1 MITARPSTPL
11 GGVPPEPDSPAGIPL
26 ENNLVE
32 AGVLTASQWAWALY
46 ESAETPLTVSEIC
59 LAHGWV
65 DPVEL
70 YPHLST
76 QLLGLGDIL
85 ILTRQITPA
94 QWQAAIEQIQFALST
109 ASNTE
114 IPAWA
119 EYLLKQGQL
128 SLAQIHS
135 AITRQAQLRLHP
147 QPNALTAMS
156 RLANQ
161 PSPPDSTDGSSL
173 AGSLYTSL
181 EDLQP
186 LYWSVQNAH
195 LHHQENSLQLQTL
208 AHRNQDLIQQ
218 VDELAT
224 RLQQELSVNQQLQE
238 QIEIQESL
246 KQEQVSELQ
255 HHIEEALAQF
265 HHQQDA
271 NQTLLRAHNL
281 DQQRIYEL
289 EKHLRRKEEQAEKQQ
304 QAIRLLK
311 DQVDKQTAQNA
322 QLQADITTS
331 RSEEKRMRAERTALQ
346 EQISLLETDVE
357 QLKGWIQRLQ
367 EQPPVASPSDQ
378 PQMKVLRDDYEA
390 LLLQFNTLQAT
401 RTEQEERIRQIQMS
415 QDLLEME
422 VEQRRDY
429 IQRLEADLATAQQE
443 RERLEHNTQQ
453 RIQFYESQIEE
464 IQRQLRQEIHKREDL
479 MAQLQRL
486 QRLTQSDSSDQTQP
500 MPVLTPEMVAN
511 TLSGLP
517 SSGKTL
523 LEQGMRDPAE
533 IELELESV
541 IAGFE
546 QATPWIRRILS
557 QLYAIDLLSSGTIQ
571 TTLNTWHREGGTF
584 TDVLARSAGLK
595 PETVKF
601 FGDGGFGARLMGART
616 VEDFL
621 VASGLVTRFQI
632 DQVRRDANSQSS
644 GGQSSGSSSTSIC
657 NLLSQQGI
665 LTPLAARYFAQT
677 FGTAGSESRPK
688 DGSKGWEV

>member
-1 MITARPSTPL
+1 MTARPSSPL
-11 GGVPPEPDSPAGIPL
+11 GGVPPQPDSPAGIPL

-59 LAHGWV
+59 LAHGWA
-65 DPVEL
+65 DPMEL

-94 QWQAAIEQIQFALST
+94 QWQAAIEQVQFALGST
-109 ASNTE
+109 SNTG

-119 EYLLKQGQL
+119 EHLLKQGQL
-128 SLAQIHS
+128 SLAQIHT
-135 AITRQAQLRLHP
+135 AITKQAQLRLHP
-147 QPNALTAMS
+147 QPNAWTALS
-156 RLANQ
+156 RLAHQ
-161 PSPPDSTDGSSL
+161 PSPADPAD
-173 AGSLYTSL
+173 GSLYTSL
-181 EDLQP
+181 EDLQA
-186 LYWSVQNAH
+186 LYWSVQNAQ
-195 LHHQENSLQLQTL
+195 LHRQENSLQLQTL
-208 AHRNQDLIQQ
+208 AHRNQDLAQQ

-224 RLQQELSVNQQLQE
+224 RLQQELAVNQQLQE

-246 KQEQVSELQ
+246 KQEQVAELQ
-255 HHIEEALAQF
+255 HHIQEALAQF

-289 EKHLRRKEEQAEKQQ
+289 EKQLRRKEEQAEKQQ

-311 DQVDKQTAQNA
+311 EQVDKQTAQNG
-322 QLQADITTS
+322 QLQVEITTS
-331 RSEEKRMRAERTALQ
+331 RSEEKRMRAERTVLQ
-346 EQISLLETDVE
+346 EQISLLESDVE

-367 EQPPVASPSDQ
+367 EQPPVASPTPDQ
-378 PQMKVLRDDYEA
+378 PQIQALREDYEA
-390 LLLQFNTLQAT
+390 LLLQFNTLQTT
-401 RTEQEERIRQIQMS
+401 RTEQEERIRQIQMN

-429 IQRLEADLATAQQE
+429 IQRLEADLALAQQE

-453 RIQFYESQIEE
+453 RIQFYESQLEE
-464 IQRQLRQEIHKREDL
+464 IQQQLQQEINKREDL
-479 MAQLQRL
+479 MVQLLRL
-486 QRLTQSDSSDQTQP
+486 QRLTQSDPSDQTQP
-500 MPVLTPEMVAN
+500 MPILTPEMVAK
-511 TLSGLP
+511 TLSRLP

-632 DQVRRDANSQSS
+632 DQVRRDAN
-644 GGQSSGSSSTSIC
+644 GHPSGSSSASIC
-657 NLLSQQGI
+657 NLLSQQEI

-677 FGTAGSESRPK
+677 FGTAGSGSRPK
-688 DGSKGWEV
+688 DWEV

>member
-1 MITARPSTPL
+1 MTARPSSPL

-59 LAHGWV
+59 LAHGWA
-65 DPVEL
+65 DPMEL

-94 QWQAAIEQIQFALST
+94 QWQAAIEQIQFALG
-109 ASNTE
+109 NTPNTG

-119 EYLLKQGQL
+119 EHLLKQGQL

-161 PSPPDSTDGSSL
+161 PSPPDPTDGSL

-186 LYWSVQNAH
+186 LYWSVQNAQ

-208 AHRNQDLIQQ
+208 AHRNQDLAQQ

-224 RLQQELSVNQQLQE
+224 RLQQEISVNQQLQE
-238 QIEIQESL
+238 QIEIQESI
-246 KQEQVSELQ
+246 KQEQVTELQ
-255 HHIEEALAQF
+255 HHIQEALAQF

-281 DQQRIYEL
+281 DQQRIHEL
-289 EKHLRRKEEQAEKQQ
+289 EKQLRRKEEQAEKQQ
-304 QAIRLLK
+304 HAIRLLK
-311 DQVDKQTAQNA
+311 EQVDKQTTQNG
-322 QLQADITTS
+322 QLQAELTTS

-367 EQPPVASPSDQ
+367 EQPPVASPTPDQ
-378 PQMKVLRDDYEA
+378 PQMQALREDYEA
-390 LLLQFNTLQAT
+390 LLLQFNALQAT
-401 RTEQEERIRQIQMS
+401 RTEQEERIRQIQMN

-453 RIQFYESQIEE
+453 RIRFYESQIEDIQQQLQRE
-464 IQRQLRQEIHKREDL
+464 INKREDL
-479 MAQLQRL
+479 MAQLLRL

-500 MPVLTPEMVAN
+500 MPILTPEMVAN
-511 TLSGLP
+511 TLSRLP
-517 SSGKTL
+517 SSGKML

-533 IELELESV
+533 IELELDSV
-541 IAGFE
+541 ITGFE

-632 DQVRRDANSQSS
+632 EQVRRDVK
-644 GGQSSGSSSTSIC
+644 GQSSGSSSASIC
-657 NLLSQQGI
+657 HLLSQQGI

-677 FGTAGSESRPK
+677 FGTAGSGSRPK
-688 DGSKGWEV
+688 DWEV